1 MFPNVALNI
10 FMSSVSVMMGL
21 LRNQHQL
28 ARPTNKEALDWY
40 KQNLKNGKVSEEATK
55 SEAVVFFNLSEDK
68 ATISKA
74 KFKKDIEGFIASHK
88 SFQTRLLRHLLGEK
102 GGSGKNYDIPPS
114 NFRADISDEK
124 ERKREFLTAGREET
138 KLSKEYQDWLR
149 ETCDLFSASVAKRE
163 TKMGEQIQ
171 ITEGST
177 IKLIRERSCGR
188 NIFDYLFQ
196 GGGERGV
203 YSCRNE

>member
-40 KQNLKNGKVSEEATK
+40 KQNLKNGKVSEETTK
-55 SEAVVFFNLSEDK
+55 SKAEDK

-102 GGSGKNYDIPPS
+102 GGSGKICDIPPS
-114 NFRADISDEK
+114 SFRADISDEK

-138 KLSKEYQDWLR
+138 KLSKEYQD
-149 ETCDLFSASVAKRE
+149 
-163 TKMGEQIQ
+163 
-171 ITEGST
+171 
-177 IKLIRERSCGR
+177 
-188 NIFDYLFQ
+188 
-196 GGGERGV
+196 
-203 YSCRNE
+203 

>member
-10 FMSSVSVMMGL
+10 FVSSVMMGL
-21 LRNQHQL
+21 PRNQYQL
-28 ARPTNKEALDWY
+28 ARKTNKEALDWY
-40 KQNLKNGKVSEEATK
+40 KQNLKNGKVSEEAIK
-55 SEAVVFFNLSEDK
+55 SEAVVFFNLPKDK
-68 ATISKA
+68 VTISKA

-124 ERKREFLTAGREET
+124 ERKREFLTAGHKET
-138 KLSKEYQDWLR
+138 KLSKEYQNWLR

-163 TKMGEQIQ
+163 TKMREQIQ

-177 IKLIRERSCGR
+177 IKLIREISCGR
-188 NIFDYLFQ
+188 NIFDYLLQ

-203 YSCRNE
+203 YSCHNE

>member
-10 FMSSVSVMMGL
+10 FVSSVMMGL
-21 LRNQHQL
+21 PRNQHQL

-74 KFKKDIEGFIASHK
+74 KFKKEIEGFIASHK
-88 SFQTRLLRHLLGEK
+88 SFQTLLLRHLLGEK

-124 ERKREFLTAGREET
+124 EWKREFLTAGREET
-138 KLSKEYQDWLR
+138 KLSKEYQD
-149 ETCDLFSASVAKRE
+149 
-163 TKMGEQIQ
+163 
-171 ITEGST
+171 
-177 IKLIRERSCGR
+177 
-188 NIFDYLFQ
+188 
-196 GGGERGV
+196 
-203 YSCRNE
+203 

>member
-55 SEAVVFFNLSEDK
+55 SEAEVFFNLSEDK

-74 KFKKDIEGFIASHK
+74 KFKKDIEGSIASHK

-188 NIFDYLFQ
+188 NIFKV
-196 GGGERGV
+196 E
-203 YSCRNE
+203 E

>member
-1 MFPNVALNI
+1 M
-10 FMSSVSVMMGL
+10 
-21 LRNQHQL
+21 
-28 ARPTNKEALDWY
+28 
-40 KQNLKNGKVSEEATK
+40 SEEVTK

-124 ERKREFLTAGREET
+124 ERKREFFTAGGREET

-149 ETCDLFSASVAKRE
+149 ETCDLFFSRP
-163 TKMGEQIQ
+163 
-171 ITEGST
+171 
-177 IKLIRERSCGR
+177 
-188 NIFDYLFQ
+188 
-196 GGGERGV
+196 
-203 YSCRNE
+203 

>member
-1 MFPNVALNI
+1 MEKCQRKPQEVKQKYFSIFQNI
-10 FMSSVSVMMGL
+10 
-21 LRNQHQL
+21 R
-28 ARPTNKEALDWY
+28 RPFRR
-40 KQNLKNGKVSEEATK
+40 QNSIKILKVSSQVTR
-55 SEAVVFFNLSEDK
+55 VFK
-68 ATISKA
+68 
-74 KFKKDIEGFIASHK
+74 
-88 SFQTRLLRHLLGEK
+88 LRHLLGEK
-102 GGSGKNYDIPPS
+102 GGSGKKYDIPPS

-188 NIFDYLFQ
+188 NIFDYLLQ

-203 YSCRNE
+203 YSCHNE